1 MEPTTVSFFDFIKLI
16 FKNSLDDSFWKIEN
30 WAEMYDQI
38 QNGQYISSLDVIG
51 EPFKSK
57 EGYAFEMRVYP
68 KGRSSSYEGSISI
81 YAYQVETEGDD
92 SLVWPLHGKQIT
104 MGIVEQGK
112 TLRAQDK
119 DLKSFSGKEINERV
133 TMRRAFYTSPPEES
147 WRPSDWL
154 PPSEN
159 IGNRGWGSFLT
170 HDLLFY
176 KEWNYVYEDTMLFSF
191 R

>member
-1 MEPTTVSFFDFIKLI
+1 MAPTTVSFFRFCQI

-38 QNGQYISSLDVIG
+38 QNGQYISSLDVTG
-51 EPFKSK
+51 GPFKSK

-81 YAYQVETEGDD
+81 YAYQVETDGDD
-92 SLVWPLHGKQIT
+92 GLVWPLHGKQIT

-112 TLRAQDK
+112 NPRAQNK
-119 DLKSFSGKEINERV
+119 VLKSFSGKEINERV

-154 PPSEN
+154 QPSEN

>member
-112 TLRAQDK
+112 KPEPRTKFSSHFQEK
-119 DLKSFSGKEINERV
+119 KSTRE
-133 TMRRAFYTSPPEES
+133 
-147 WRPSDWL
+147 L
-154 PPSEN
+154 Q
-159 IGNRGWGSFLT
+159 
-170 HDLLFY
+170 
-176 KEWNYVYEDTMLFSF
+176 
-191 R
+191 

>member
-1 MEPTTVSFFDFIKLI
+1 
-16 FKNSLDDSFWKIEN
+16 
-30 WAEMYDQI
+30 
-38 QNGQYISSLDVIG
+38 
-51 EPFKSK
+51 
-57 EGYAFEMRVYP
+57 MRVYP
-68 KGRSSSYEGSISI
+68 KGRSDSYEGSISI
-81 YAYQVETEGDD
+81 YAYQVETDGDEG
-92 SLVWPLHGKQIT
+92 LVWPLHGKQIT

-112 TLRAQDK
+112 
-119 DLKSFSGKEINERV
+119 KSAIKYASYSLLGKEINERV

-154 PPSEN
+154 EPSEN

-176 KEWNYVYEDTMLFSF
+176 KEWNYVYEDSMLFSF

>member
-112 TLRAQDK
+112 TPRAQDK

-154 PPSEN
+154 QPSEN